1 MTPIR
6 VLQVFTT
13 MGRGGAESMIMNYYR
28 NIDRTKVQFDFLVH
42 RQERAAFDDEIEQM
56 GGVIYRM
63 PAINPINPK
72 KYYKALRAFF
82 NTHNTYK
89 IVHSHLNTFSTFPLK
104 IAEEYKIPTRIAH
117 AHIAMDPI
125 TLKHTLKSIPNTI
138 EALKKVVKLYVK
150 RTIHKHTTHSFACG
164 KKAGTWLYGKNAQ
177 FHIMNN
183 AISAHNFAY
192 DIDKESELKK
202 NFNIQDKIVLGH
214 IGRFTHQKNHTFL
227 IDILADVL
235 VSNKNYV
242 LVLIGDGP
250 LKQNTIEKAKKLHIF
265 DQILFLG
272 LKTNISELIQMI
284 DVFVFPSLYE
294 GLPVTLVE
302 AQAAGLKI
310 LASNNITEEVKLTED
325 IQFLPITEGTTP
337 WVNALLKLDKIT
349 KNKNFDKIV
358 AGNYDIINNSNEI
371 QNFYLTQNTL

>member
-72 KYYKALRAFF
+72 KYYKTLRTFF
-82 NTHNTYK
+82 KTHNTYR

-104 IAEEYKIPTRIAH
+104 IAEEFKIPTRIAH

-125 TLKHTLKSIPNTI
+125 TLKNTLKSIPNTI

-164 KKAGTWLYGKNAQ
+164 KKAGNWLYGKKAE

-192 DIDKESELKK
+192 DIDKETELKEEFK
-202 NFNIQDKIVLGH
+202 IQDKIVLGH
-214 IGRFTHQKNHTFL
+214 IGRFTHQKNHSFL
-227 IDILADVL
+227 IDVLADVL

-250 LKQNTIEKAKKLHIF
+250 LMQNSIEQAKKLHIF
-265 DQILFLG
+265 EQILFLG

-325 IQFLPITEGTTP
+325 IQFLPITEGTAP
-337 WVNALLKLDKIT
+337 WVNALLELGSIT
-349 KNKNFDKIV
+349 KNKNYDKIV